1 MTAPIGPAD
10 LDRAFAWCERVT
22 RERAGNF
29 YHGLKLTPTRKR
41 AALFALY
48 AWMREADD
56 LVDGGAAGLRGQP
69 SAVSHRPS
77 GGDRLPATPGD
88 SGAHAVSH
96 ECRSALDQFRA
107 DTDASLAG
115 QPASSPSPLWVALS
129 AVARDFPIRRQ
140 HFHDMIDGQIADL
153 TVRSYATFEDLRAYC
168 YRVASTVGLL
178 CISIWGYSDPA
189 AERHAVDRGVAFQLT
204 NILRDVAEDF
214 DGGRVYLPGEDFE
227 RHGLTPEVLRHWRAP
242 DRCARFMAEQ
252 VQRARDH
259 YVRSTPL
266 EGLIEPDCRPVLW
279 AMTTIYASLLEK
291 IGRHPRRAA
300 TGGRVRLSA
309 FRKGLIAL
317 EATRRTYLSAGAGA
331 GA

>member
-1 MTAPIGPAD
+1 MSALSVSPD
-10 LDRAFAWCERVT
+10 VDRAFAWCEQVT

-29 YHGLKLTPTRKR
+29 YHGLKLAPPRKR

-56 LVDGGAAGLRGQP
+56 LVDGGGHAAAVSDQPSDISPQP
-69 SAVSHRPS
+69 SAGERLSPEAAHRS
-77 GGDRLPATPGD
+77 RSVLDCFR
-88 SGAHAVSH
+88 AHTD
-96 ECRSALDQFRA
+96 SALTGGQL
-107 DTDASLAG
+107 ASDSPMWTALAY
-115 QPASSPSPLWVALS
+115 AAREFPL
-129 AVARDFPIRRQ
+129 RRE

-153 TVRSYATFEDLRAYC
+153 TVHTYATFDELRSYC

-178 CISIWGYSDPA
+178 CISIWGYADPA
-189 AERHAVDRGVAFQLT
+189 AEQHAIDRGIAFQLT
-204 NILRDVAEDF
+204 NILRDIAEDL
-214 DGGRVYLPGEDFE
+214 DGGRVYLPREDFD
-227 RHGLTPEVLRHWRAP
+227 RHGLTPDDLRHWRAP
-242 DRCARFMAEQ
+242 ERCAEFMAGQ
-252 VQRARDH
+252 VRRTRE
-259 YVRSTPL
+259 YYLRSTPL

-300 TGGRVRLSA
+300 SGQRVRLSA

-331 GA
+331 SR